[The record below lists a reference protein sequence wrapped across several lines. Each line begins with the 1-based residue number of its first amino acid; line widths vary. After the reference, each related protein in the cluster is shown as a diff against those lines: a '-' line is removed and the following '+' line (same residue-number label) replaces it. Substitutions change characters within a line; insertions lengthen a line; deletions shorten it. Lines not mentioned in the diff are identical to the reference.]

1 MNTQVD
7 FQTAKLLKEKG
18 FKNPSITYYDKENN
32 LETYKL
38 CYCQIYST
46 AWHQMVSSRY
56 LDIDI
61 YSAPTIAEV
70 VMWLYEKHR
79 IWISVFT
86 MDKWIPN
93 GNNKTQIF
101 DYTIKQ
107 MKIGLIDIHKKFEEF
122 NSPIEAYTEAIKY
135 TLNHLI

>member
-70 VMWLYEKHR
+70 VMWFYEKHG
-79 IWISVFT
+79 IWISIEQNT
-86 MDKWIPN
+86 YEDK
-93 GNNKTQIF
+93 F
-101 DYTIKQ
+101 DYLITQRNEDSSWFVVGNDEKIIK
-107 MKIGLIDIHKKFEEF
+107 
-122 NSPIEAYTEAIKY
+122 SPTEAYEAAIEY
-135 TLNHLI
+135 TLKHLI